1 MTTNSLWTILKQ
13 TFLEGD
19 KGSGKAVCSY
29 LAMATMVFI
38 LVYDTI
44 KAIEVPVWIILQLM
58 AFICTL
64 YGIKMN
70 QAIQKMKLE
79 NADDVPTEQ
88 LKPQA

>member
-1 MTTNSLWTILKQ
+1 MTNSLWTILKQ

-29 LAMATMVFI
+29 LSLACMVFI
-38 LVYDTI
+38 LAWDTI
-44 KAIEVPVWIILQLM
+44 KNIEVPAWIILQLM

-79 NADDVPTEQ
+79 NSDDVPAEQ
-88 LKPQA
+88 PKA